1 MKEESRPP
9 VDTKEFVAGWQSI
22 VEEHVASDLAVAV
35 RKLASGD
42 SEALTR
48 HLTHA
53 LSLAAGPTGNVAAAI
68 QYLCEAALQPEQSKG
83 T

>member
-22 VEEHVASDLAVAV
+22 VEEHVSSDLAGAV

-42 SEALTR
+42 PEALTR
-48 HLTHA
+48 HPTHA

-68 QYLCEAALQPEQSKG
+68 QYLCEAAVQPEQPKRA
-83 T
+83 